1 MITALVLY
9 IVKQF
14 VQFPDA
20 VRVEVVKSGDVDLI
34 EIAVDERDRGK
45 VIGRNGQTIKSLRM
59 LVHSIAPADRK
70 LAVDIAK

>member
-1 MITALVLY
+1 MVTELISH

-14 VQFPDA
+14 VQFPDS
-20 VRVEVVKSGDVDLI
+20 VRVELVKTGDVELI

-59 LVHSIAPADRK
+59 LVHAIAPADRK
-70 LAVDIAK
+70 VTVDIAK

>member
-1 MITALVLY
+1 MVTELVAH

-14 VQFPDA
+14 VQFPDS
-20 VRVEVVKSGDVDLI
+20 VRVEQVKSGEIDLI

-59 LVHSIAPADRK
+59 LVHAISPADK
-70 LAVDIAK
+70 KVTVDIAK